1 MRIKHSC
8 PIIQFKDDIHFSL
21 DFDDEENGVSATF
34 CVSSERSLEKEIK
47 ILKTVVCES
56 FIYKYTK
63 DLIIGDDGL
72 LKELLWGTPF
82 LHIVRKLEE
91 FFDDLDD
98 FEVNFS
104 FKTRGDSDSTRLS
117 PIFISKSKYI
127 EFEIRDL
134 NEESDFFW
142 FPYNMIKDA
151 CIGLDERELIQA
163 KFEQDL
169 DRRD

>member
-21 DFDDEENGVSATF
+21 DFDEEDNRVIATFGVSTQ
-34 CVSSERSLEKEIK
+34 KNEIEL
-47 ILKTVVCES
+47 IRTVVCES

-63 DLIIGDDGL
+63 DLIVGDDGL
-72 LKELLWGTPF
+72 FKELLWGWPF
-82 LHIVRKLEE
+82 LYIARKLEE
-91 FFDDLDD
+91 VFDGLDD

-104 FKTRGDSDSTRLS
+104 FETRGDPDSTRLS

-134 NEESDFFW
+134 NEESEFFW

-151 CIGLDERELIQA
+151 CIGLDERGLIQA